1 MTNLDKGNDEAI
13 NSADRVRRAT
23 AADVNAK
30 IDRQIDRN
38 ISYYSGAPREA
49 IVTRINELDR
59 EWDIERVLEIQCS
72 SLALA
77 GLVLGITSS
86 RRWLAVPAVVLS
98 FLLHHGLQGW
108 CPPVPL
114 LRSLGVRTR
123 GEIDRE
129 KYALKDYL
137 EKSA

>member
-1 MTNLDKGNDEAI
+1 MTNVDKGNDEAI

-38 ISYYSGAPREA
+38 ISYYSVAPWEA
-49 IVTRINELDR
+49 ILTRIEELDR
-59 EWDIERVLEIQCS
+59 EWDIERVLEIKCS

-77 GLVLGITSS
+77 GLVLGITSN
-86 RRWLAVPAVVLS
+86 RRWLAVPAVVLP

-114 LRSLGVRTR
+114 LRGLGVRTR

-129 KYALKDYL
+129 KYALKEYL
-137 EKSA
+137 K